1 MRPRISGTSLASARP
16 VCYLRCVPPLTRPPA
31 AKVRVRLRRSLVTG
45 RAVALAL
52 AASVLLVTGAA
63 AAHGEGGLPID
74 AALTPPAPPGDGA
87 TAARLIKE
95 VEASSAAAPR
105 TAKIVAE
112 PLRHAKKALERAHGA
127 RMSNDVAHARMLD
140 GLALEWAET
149 ARDLVR
155 AAKAEESALTAA
167 KKARELEVQVERARA
182 LLEETQARHGRAAA
196 DLARIEAEAAE
207 AAKKAKDTEESRL
220 ETAGK
225 KAGPKKAPDS
235 SKKPAPAP
243 SGKKGAQGAGAGAP
257 KKGAR

>member
-1 MRPRISGTSLASARP
+1 MR
-16 VCYLRCVPPLTRPPA
+16 A
-31 AKVRVRLRRSLVTG
+31 A
-45 RAVALAL
+45 AFAL
-52 AASVLLVTGAA
+52 AASVLLAPFAA

-87 TAARLIKE
+87 TAARIIKE

-105 TAKIVAE
+105 TAAIVAE
-112 PLRHAKKALERAHGA
+112 PLRQAKKALERAHGA
-127 RMSNDVAHARMLD
+127 RMSKDVAHARMLD

-155 AAKAEESALTAA
+155 AAKAEESALAAA

-220 ETAGK
+220 DAAGK
-225 KAGPKKAPDS
+225 KGGAKKGAEGSKKATDS

-243 SGKKGAQGAGAGAP
+243 SGKKGAQGAGAAAP